1 MNNIILLTVTIQQ
14 IKIIGIG
21 NLQIIDVKF
30 AIEQFILLFK
40 YQTWKPFPVFLKE
53 RVHGNNHSVS
63 QFVYIP

>member
-21 NLQIIDVKF
+21 NLQIINVKF

-40 YQTWKPFPVFLKE
+40 YQTLKPFPVFL
-53 RVHGNNHSVS
+53 
-63 QFVYIP
+63 

>member
-21 NLQIIDVKF
+21 NLQIINVEF

-40 YQTWKPFPVFLKE
+40 YQTLKPFPVFL
-53 RVHGNNHSVS
+53 
-63 QFVYIP
+63 